1 MNQPI
6 YAVAAAA
13 AALALLL
20 TPPGVGAADELRAV
34 KGLATPESVAVAAD
48 GRIYVTEIGEFGKP
62 GDGKVTVI
70 DDKGVAQV
78 FAQGLD
84 DPKGIAAFGAD
95 LFVADVTRVV
105 RIDAAGKVTVLAKP
119 TDFPS
124 PPLFLNDVAT
134 DRDGNVFVSDSGDVS
149 KGGKG
154 AVYRISP
161 QGQVTLI
168 VSEAQNAAIR
178 SPNGLLVDGRGGLL
192 VADFTSGELLRV
204 DLATRAVERLG
215 DGFGAADGLAL
226 DAEGRLYIS
235 DWKGGQVWQW
245 DRSKNGAKPKR
256 YDRTFGA
263 AADITLT
270 ADGRHILVPDMKAGV
285 LYWLPR

>member
-1 MNQPI
+1 MKHLLSCS
-6 YAVAAAA
+6 VTT
-13 AALALLL
+13 LALLL
-20 TPPGVGAADELRAV
+20 TSPAIAANDDLRAV
-34 KGLATPESVAVAAD
+34 KGLSTPESAVVASD

-62 GDGKVTVI
+62 GDGRVTVV
-70 DDKGVAQV
+70 DDQGEARA
-78 FAQGLD
+78 FALGLD
-84 DPKGIAAFGAD
+84 DPKGIASFGAD

-105 RIDAAGKVTVLAKP
+105 RIDATGKVTVLAAP
-119 TDFPS
+119 DAFPA
-124 PPLFLNDVAT
+124 PPLFLNDVAI
-134 DRDGNVFVSDSGDVS
+134 DRDGTVYVSDSGEVG
-149 KGGKG
+149 KAGKG

-161 QGQVTLI
+161 QGGVSLI

-178 SPNGLLVDGRGGLL
+178 SPNGLLLDGRGGLL
-192 VADFTSGELLRV
+192 VADFSTGELLRV
-204 DLATRAVERLG
+204 DLASQAVERLG
-215 DGFGAADGLAL
+215 DGFGAGDGLAL

-235 DWKGGQVWQW
+235 DWKGGRVWQW
-245 DRSKNGAKPKR
+245 ELGKIGAGPQR

>member
-1 MNQPI
+1 MT
-6 YAVAAAA
+6 YRRSFTA
-13 AALALLL
+13 AALILLL
-20 TPPGVGAADELRAV
+20 STPGAGAADELRAV
-34 KGLATPESVAVAAD
+34 KGLTTPESAVVTAD

-70 DDKGVAQV
+70 DDQGGTRA
-78 FAQGLD
+78 FATGLD

-95 LFVADVTRVV
+95 LFVVDVTRVV
-105 RIDAAGKVTVLAKP
+105 RIDIAGKVTVLARP
-119 TDFPS
+119 TDFPA
-124 PPLFLNDVAT
+124 PPLFLNDVAI
-134 DRDGNVFVSDSGDVS
+134 DRDGNVYVSDSGEVG

-168 VSEAQNAAIR
+168 VSEAQNPAIR
-178 SPNGLLVDGRGGLL
+178 SPNGLLLDGRGGLL
-192 VADFTSGELLRV
+192 VADFSTGELLRV

-226 DAEGRLYIS
+226 DAEGRLYVS

-245 DRSKNGAKPKR
+245 EPGRSGAKPKR

-270 ADGRHILVPDMKAGV
+270 ADGRHILVPDMKAGI